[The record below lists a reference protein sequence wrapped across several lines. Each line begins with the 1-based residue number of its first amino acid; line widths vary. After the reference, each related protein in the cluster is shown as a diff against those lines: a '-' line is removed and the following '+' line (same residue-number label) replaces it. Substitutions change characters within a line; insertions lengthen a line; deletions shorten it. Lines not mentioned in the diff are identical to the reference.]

1 MTAEPNGYSRD
12 CADTDASNIVQLL
25 DIACEEISGLT
36 RDGMTADQKTVLARI
51 EAVSYV
57 TRELAE
63 RLSEGVFGAT
73 KPA

>member
-25 DIACEEISGLT
+25 DIACEEISGLI
-36 RDGMTADQKTVLARI
+36 RDGMTADQRHTLARV
-51 EAVSYV
+51 ESVSYV
-57 TRELAE
+57 ARELAE